1 MILSESLAAVMGEKQ
16 VRVIIFSDP
25 GKEFCLLHL
34 PCSTCIYYL
43 DDYYH

>member
-16 VRVIIFSDP
+16 VRVIILIQD
-25 GKEFCLLHL
+25 KKFCLLHL

-43 DDYYH
+43 DNYYH